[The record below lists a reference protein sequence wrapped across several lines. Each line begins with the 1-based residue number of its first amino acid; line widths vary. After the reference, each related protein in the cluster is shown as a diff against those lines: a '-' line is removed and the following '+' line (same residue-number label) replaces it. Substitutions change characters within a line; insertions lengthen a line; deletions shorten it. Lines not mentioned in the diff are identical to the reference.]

1 MTPETMP
8 QPAAT
13 RGADPRCA
21 ADRTETRKPAAA
33 DHPVS
38 ACERYFRAVRA
49 RDLEAVLDAMTPNYG
64 RGLRAMR
71 NDPDFPAFFQVW
83 CDTQGRR
90 VSMLA
95 STVDGDEAT
104 VLLDAGRALVQM
116 HLRRSAER
124 WRVDAEDVQL
134 LRNGGARR
142 WSDD

>member
-1 MTPETMP
+1 MTEMTL
-8 QPAAT
+8 QPAAV
-13 RGADPRCA
+13 RGADPRGA
-21 ADRTETRKPAAA
+21 AERSDARHPAPA

-90 VSMLA
+90 VTMLA
-95 STVDGDEAT
+95 STVDGDAAT

-116 HLRRSAER
+116 HLVRSAQR

-134 LRNGGARR
+134 LRNGAGRR